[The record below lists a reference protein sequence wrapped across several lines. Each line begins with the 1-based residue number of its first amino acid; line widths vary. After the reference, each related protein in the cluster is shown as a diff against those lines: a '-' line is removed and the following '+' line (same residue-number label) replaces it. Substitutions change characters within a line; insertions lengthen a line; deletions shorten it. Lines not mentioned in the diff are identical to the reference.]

1 MTIEEPLAWC
11 HIQSPIGKLVV
22 AGCENHLHH
31 IGFPNGSRKTEIHP
45 DWRHDPTPFAALR
58 EQLRAYF
65 AGELIKFDL
74 QLRPSG
80 TQFQQAVWQALM
92 DIPYGET
99 TSYGA
104 LASTIG
110 RPKAS
115 RAVGAANGA
124 NPIPI
129 VIPCHRVIGADRS
142 LTGFGG
148 GVETKAFLLELE
160 GFSDAEP
167 LLF

>member
-1 MTIEEPLAWC
+1 MIIETNLSWC
-11 HIQSPIGKLVV
+11 KIESPIGTLIV
-22 AGCENHLHH
+22 AGNQQHLHH
-31 IGFPNGSRKTEIHP
+31 IGFPNDRRKTEIHP
-45 DWRHDPTPFAALR
+45 SWTNDPAPFAALR
-58 EQLRAYF
+58 EQLKAYF
-65 AGELIKFDL
+65 AGELVNFDL
-74 QLRPSG
+74 SIRPSG
-80 TQFQQAVWQALM
+80 TDFQKSVWKALL
-92 DIPYGET
+92 DIPFGET

-104 LASTIG
+104 LAATIG

-142 LTGFGG
+142 MTGFGG
-148 GVETKAFLLELE
+148 GIETKSFLLELE

-167 LLF
+167 LLL

>member
-1 MTIEEPLAWC
+1 MKIEEDLAWC
-11 HIQSPIGKLVV
+11 HIESPVGELVV
-22 AGCENHLHH
+22 AGNENHLHH
-31 IGFPNGSRKTEIHP
+31 IGFPNGSRTTEIHP
-45 DWRHDPTPFAALR
+45 GWTHDPTPFAALR
-58 EQLRAYF
+58 EQLKAYF

-80 TQFQQAVWQALM
+80 TDFQKAVWQALM

-104 LASTIG
+104 LAFTIG

-129 VIPCHRVIGADRS
+129 IIPCHRVIGADRS

-148 GVETKAFLLELE
+148 GVETKAFLLQLE
-160 GFSDAEP
+160 GFADAEP
-167 LLF
+167 LLL

>member
-1 MTIEEPLAWC
+1 MTIEENLAWC
-11 HIQSPIGKLVV
+11 HVESPIGTLIV
-22 AGCENHLHH
+22 AGCTSHIHH

-45 DWRHDPTPFAALR
+45 HWRHDPTPFADLR
-58 EQLRAYF
+58 AQLRAYF
-65 AGELIKFDL
+65 AGELTKFEL

-80 TQFQQAVWQALM
+80 TEFQQAVWQALM

-104 LASTIG
+104 MASKIG

-148 GVETKAFLLELE
+148 GVETKAFLLQLE
-160 GFSDAEP
+160 GFSDKQP
-167 LLF
+167 LLL